1 MMDLIA
7 MVAMVAV
14 MQLLPV
20 CFSRRASADML
31 RKNFPIVSWWVLSIV
46 SWSPDF
52 TRAAAGPYPVEG
64 CPLPLLASAANL
76 ATNDASAVSELGPKF
91 PAICLRI
98 ASSFMDACLAA
109 SAKTLSVSTFA
120 SAMDSSTP
128 EPRCCGVAVSDAGA
142 AGADDEEA
150 AVDAVCPAGPYDCA
164 GPCGDGPCCDVLRC
178 VCGSPRASGRE
189 VRGRFGPCVG
199 GFGTT

>member
-1 MMDLIA
+1 MSI
-7 MVAMVAV
+7 
-14 MQLLPV
+14 
-20 CFSRRASADML
+20 FSRSAG
-31 RKNFPIVSWWVLSIV
+31 
-46 SWSPDF
+46 F
-52 TRAAAGPYPVEG
+52 TFAGPYPFG
-64 CPLPLLASAANL
+64 IRPLPLLASAANL
-76 ATNDASAVSELGPKF
+76 AIKSASAVSALGPKF
-91 PAICLRI
+91 PAICLRN
-98 ASSFMDACLAA
+98 ASSLMAACLLV
-109 SAKTLSVSTFA
+109 SAKTLSVSFFA
-120 SAMDSSTP
+120 SSTASSTP

-178 VCGSPRASGRE
+178 VCGSPRADGRE